1 MCPFNKD
8 INCNDRHC
16 DNDPVCNKC
25 GWNPEVE
32 KLRKKAARDKLVAG
46 GGIS

>member
-1 MCPFNKD
+1 MCPYNKD
-8 INCNDRHC
+8 INCNDRQS

-25 GWNPEVE
+25 GWNPEEE
-32 KLRKKAARDKLVAG
+32 KRRKKAVRDKLVAS